1 MPMIL
6 GTYFTIWHYAVLVLT
21 IIIFLLLVVVSFK
34 QETTK
39 IRSSMIFSSFLV
51 MTLVGTFLIMAL
63 DKYTKKVKLTGLDNR
78 RLLNNEKI
86 VYSGYVTNVGNY
98 TIGKVKIEFKLVNK
112 GHVTGNVKG
121 GSFFKPSGLKE
132 FFGGGY
138 VSSYK
143 PQKVEETVV
152 VARNLKPGKT
162 QYFNV
167 QFDYPPYFK
176 HVADFQR
183 IFAH

>member
-1 MPMIL
+1 MIM

-21 IIIFLLLVVVSFK
+21 LIIFLLLVVVSFK
-34 QETTK
+34 QDTPK
-39 IRSSMIFSSFLV
+39 IRNSMIFSSFLV
-51 MTLVGTFLIMAL
+51 MTLVGAFLIMAL
-63 DKYTKKVKLTGLDNR
+63 DKYTKEVKLTGLDNR
-78 RLLNNEKI
+78 RLLNSEKI
-86 VYSGYVTNVGNY
+86 IYSGYITNVGIY
-98 TIGKVKIEFKLVNK
+98 TIGEVKIEFKLVNK
-112 GHVTGNVKG
+112 GHATGNVKG
-121 GSFFKPSGLKE
+121 GSFFKTSGFKE

-138 VSSYK
+138 SSSYK
-143 PQKVEETVV
+143 PQKMEETVV

-183 IFAH
+183 VFAH